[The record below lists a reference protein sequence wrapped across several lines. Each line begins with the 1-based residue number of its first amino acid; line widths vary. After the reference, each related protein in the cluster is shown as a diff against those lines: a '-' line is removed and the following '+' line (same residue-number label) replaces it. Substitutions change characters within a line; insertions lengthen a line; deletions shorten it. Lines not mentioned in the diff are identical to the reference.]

1 MCFCFSLL
9 CCQYI
14 SFLMFNILVA
24 TSNPFLVTCLNK
36 LILFFITPMF
46 YMLLPLII
54 FLLHLNF
61 LDTIRDIPYT
71 VVFFLIFQFAFP
83 MKMCFFFLF
92 VLVPWLIMRQRSLI
106 CMFSASLTFKFNLK
120 YRDFMP
126 IVDLVYINSSAL

>member
-1 MCFCFSLL
+1 MLPICILFDVQYSGCYIKSLSGHL
-9 CCQYI
+9 FKQI
-14 SFLMFNILVA
+14 
-24 TSNPFLVTCLNK
+24 NPF
-36 LILFFITPMF
+36 FFTPMF

-61 LDTIRDIPYT
+61 PDTIRDIPYT

-83 MKMCFFFLF
+83 MKMCVFFFLF